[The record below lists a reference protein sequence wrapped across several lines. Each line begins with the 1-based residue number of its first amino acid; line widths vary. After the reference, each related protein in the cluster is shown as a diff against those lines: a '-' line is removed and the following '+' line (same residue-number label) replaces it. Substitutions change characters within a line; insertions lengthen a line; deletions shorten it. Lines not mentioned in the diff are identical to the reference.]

1 MIKFIRNG
9 RYAVY
14 RSNEY
19 LIFNGKLD
27 NRYSVLLLSHN
38 RDDLKK
44 GFSLSYDEEYMLR
57 RHFFTCEKEVPK
69 SEITEA
75 YEIRS
80 HAVYKG
86 VEASIIGCLK
96 ENWIGLRTCCLDGEN
111 KNEFLIKVN
120 IAGFKFITREQ
131 GGTDVYGLD
140 VSLDD
145 PDLRIEEIR
154 KELDINKL

>member
-1 MIKFIRNG
+1 MQR
-9 RYAVY
+9 
-14 RSNEY
+14 
-19 LIFNGKLD
+19 
-27 NRYSVLLLSHN
+27 H
-38 RDDLKK
+38 
-44 GFSLSYDEEYMLR
+44 GFRCFKD
-57 RHFFTCEKEVPK
+57 VPK

-86 VEASIIGCLK
+86 VGASIIGCLK

-111 KNEFLIKVN
+111 EKEFLRKVN
-120 IAGFKFITREQ
+120 EAGFEFITREQ

>member
-1 MIKFIRNG
+1 M
-9 RYAVY
+9 Y
-14 RSNEY
+14 RRGEYVIYHNTEY
-19 LIFNGKLD
+19 LY
-27 NRYSVLLLSHN
+27 RYCYENKAKNLVRIVSYKRQSLN
-38 RDDLKK
+38 D
-44 GFSLSYDEEYMLR
+44 GFYTNKSEEYMQ
-57 RHFFTCEKEVPK
+57 RHGFRCFKDVPK

-86 VEASIIGCLK
+86 VGASIIGCLK

-111 KNEFLIKVN
+111 EKEFLRKVN
-120 IAGFKFITREQ
+120 EAGFEFITREQ